1 MLCGKSK
8 SLKFSGGVANVLERP
23 RENRLSKY
31 LFGASQEEEE
41 PEGGGGSTPHSHMQN
56 KQPENQT
63 AIKQTAT
70 RRQPHE
76 QRRGRGVDLVYIELT
91 FHELSKGSVI
101 RILCILVCI
110 GIVLGSHSL

>member
-8 SLKFSGGVANVLERP
+8 SLKFSGGVANVLKRP

-41 PEGGGGSTPHSHMQN
+41 PEGGGGSTPHSHMQS

-70 RRQPHE
+70 RRQPLE
-76 QRRGRGVDLVYIELT
+76 ERGRSVDLVYIELT